1 MKALS
6 VLALAFSAVAGG
18 GPLLGAENVKRLDA
32 VLDDSL
38 EAVPAAG

>member
-1 MKALS
+1 MR
-6 VLALAFSAVAGG
+6 VRE
-18 GPLLGAENVKRLDA
+18 LLGAQNVKRLDA